1 MDCVQLVMQLLNKEQ
16 KDLKMLLPRLTDC
29 INCSKIPVLLTDIDC
44 KLTDLAKNLYNN
56 TVFLLNKT
64 VQSETMLDLLNYK
77 RILQYKLCNPDYACK
92 FSVEQI
98 ASRVKLLHPIICK
111 SNCDCII
118 PCSDDSSN
126 SSTTSTTTSTTTFSS
141 QIVAICLSYDN
152 SGVFCGACGKECSTY
167 YANSTCVNYIM
178 NNNAPEPI
186 GCVIYTDEAG
196 TITAPNGS
204 YSRPGGLCY
213 TVGGGNGAI
222 QGISN
227 C

>member
-1 MDCVQLVMQLLNKEQ
+1 MQLLNKEQ

-44 KLTDLAKNLYNN
+44 KLTDLARNLYNN
-56 TVFLLNKT
+56 TVFILNKT

-111 SNCDCII
+111 SNCDCIT
-118 PCSDDSSN
+118 PCSEDS
-126 SSTTSTTTSTTTFSS
+126 STTTSTTTLSPE
-141 QIVAICLSYDN
+141 IVPICLSYADV
-152 SGVFCGACGKECSTY
+152 GGCGASCGQDCSTY
-167 YANSTCVNYIM
+167 YANSTCADNINGNDVFNTT
-178 NNNAPEPI
+178 
-186 GCVIYTDEAG
+186 GCVIYTDELGTIPVPAG
-196 TITAPNGS
+196 T

-213 TVGGGNGAI
+213 FVNSSGAI
-222 QGISN
+222 TGITG